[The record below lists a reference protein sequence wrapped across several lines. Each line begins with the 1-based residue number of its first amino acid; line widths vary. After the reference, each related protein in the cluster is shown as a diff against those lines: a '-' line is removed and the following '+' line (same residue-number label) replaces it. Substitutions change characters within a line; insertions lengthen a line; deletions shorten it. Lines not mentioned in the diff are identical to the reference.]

1 VSFFK
6 YLKTA
11 FLNHWNLLGFLGSL
25 GFAVLSGWPDVFCPL
40 VLAGEVAYL
49 GLVGTHPKFQKYVD
63 IQEAHAGRQQVAT
76 GAATSMQRIMQM
88 LPDRIVR
95 RFEDL
100 RARCAELRHIAT
112 ELRDP
117 VQANESRP
125 LEELQLA
132 GLDRLLWIY
141 LRLLFTQHMLEQFFR
156 RADETQI
163 LHDIQGLEER
173 LRRASEGPDLP
184 QKQKLRKALGENL
197 ATCRE
202 RLDNYRKARDNS
214 ELIQVEIE
222 HLENKIRTLSEL
234 AINCQEPDFII
245 GQVDQVVDGMV
256 QTERTM
262 DELRFATGLDAGDEA
277 VPEILRRGPLLR
289 AEMDAR
295 DSEATRRERDEGIRN
310 LREREDEIRFL

>member
-1 VSFFK
+1 
-6 YLKTA
+6 
-11 FLNHWNLLGFLGSL
+11 
-25 GFAVLSGWPDVFCPL
+25 
-40 VLAGEVAYL
+40 
-49 GLVGTHPKFQKYVD
+49 
-63 IQEAHAGRQQVAT
+63 
-76 GAATSMQRIMQM
+76 
-88 LPDRIVR
+88 
-95 RFEDL
+95 
-100 RARCAELRHIAT
+100 
-112 ELRDP
+112 
-117 VQANESRP
+117 
-125 LEELQLA
+125 LA

-156 RADETQI
+156 RTDETQI
-163 LHDIQGLEER
+163 LHDIQELEER

-234 AINCQEPDFII
+234 AINCQEPDFIT
-245 GQVDQVVDGMV
+245 GQVDQVVNGMV

-277 VPEILRRGPLLR
+277 VPEILRK
-289 AEMDAR
+289 
-295 DSEATRRERDEGIRN
+295 DSVAYAGEDEASSPTRR
-310 LREREDEIRFL
+310 REQKDDIRFL